1 MRTYDVYHVREHN
14 ATVSVQ
20 DDGQKVW
27 TFGEW
32 KDFWVDADT
41 QKAIEWVIDNDP
53 NTDLQEG
60 SCDTTQTAPQRT
72 GKARIARSYSSATS
86 AKANVR

>member
-1 MRTYDVYHVREHN
+1 LRNSSKFLHEKKNNPMRTYDVYHVREHN

-41 QKAIEWVIDNDP
+41 QKAIEWVIDHDP
-53 NTDLQEG
+53 NTETMVYEKKFTIQ
-60 SCDTTQTAPQRT
+60 
-72 GKARIARSYSSATS
+72 KRSA
-86 AKANVR
+86 